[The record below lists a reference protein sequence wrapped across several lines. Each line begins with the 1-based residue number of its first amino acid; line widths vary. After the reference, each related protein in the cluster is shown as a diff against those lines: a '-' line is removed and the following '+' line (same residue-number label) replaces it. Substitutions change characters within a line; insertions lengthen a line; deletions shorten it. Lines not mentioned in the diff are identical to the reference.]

1 MEEVNFKVV
10 QGDTFTIRI
19 AYKNPDGTA
28 IDLTDFTAQMD
39 VRDKP
44 GGKILCASATE
55 ENGGIVMGGT
65 TGIIEVEFSHDQT
78 KRFTTP
84 KASYQMKIINT
95 NNDDQV
101 TLTTGYIKVYQAV
114 IR

>member
-10 QGDTFTIRI
+10 QGDTFNIVVT
-19 AYKNPDGTA
+19 YKNPNGSA
-28 IDLTDFTAQMD
+28 IDLTDFTARMD

-55 ENGGIVMGGT
+55 NNGITISNADGEIT
-65 TGIIEVEFSHDQT
+65 VEFSPSQT
-78 KRFTTP
+78 KKFTLP
-84 KASYQMKIINT
+84 NSAYQLKIT
-95 NNDDQV
+95 NSNNGQQTTLLQGYLQV
-101 TLTTGYIKVYQAV
+101 SSAV